1 MDIGKV
7 WNYISRPEVVPRLF
21 ALFLCLIMIVEFF
34 IPTTYNEN
42 QLYPKCPP
50 QSQVF
55 KSPLAPYDRG
65 GEPLKKPADIKTQY
79 PQFEPIKGK
88 ITAYL
93 TPPAIWIS
101 KMTPYFGTTIV
112 STPGGI
118 LDEILYY
125 TRGLDTILESLTLL
139 ISFIIF
145 SWVYL
150 HREKVE

>member
-50 QSQVF
+50 QSQIF

-125 TRGLDTILESLTLL
+125 TRGLDTVLESLTLL